1 VKRFLIINLWWIL
14 LSAALL
20 LLVSHTISFNP
31 VKVDHISVIL
41 LLVIF
46 LSPFLSAIKK
56 IKIGD
61 FEAEIDPSEV
71 KRIREDVSK
80 VASSTKTE
88 QIPEIE
94 TTIRTIKSLLDS
106 DPVLA
111 LAKLRLEL
119 EKSLNH
125 IFRATRK
132 GEPHD
137 HFIPVG
143 KLAQI
148 LASEELIP
156 KDLANT
162 TRQVVAVCNRAMHG
176 EDIRHR
182 DATSVVESAS
192 FLLYELSSYLDEYKY
207 KPSESAEVSQSEIDE
222 YKRAQ
227 YRLTTLVPLADRP
240 LKNVY
245 IVDQEELDEFLE
257 GYNEY
262 AEFIVEL
269 ISVKPDITKQQPKD
283 D

>member
-1 VKRFLIINLWWIL
+1 MKRFLVINLWWISL
-14 LSAALL
+14 TVALL
-20 LLVSHTISFNP
+20 LLVSHTISFTP

-71 KRIREDVSK
+71 KKIREEVSK
-80 VASSTKTE
+80 VTTSNKTDHL
-88 QIPEIE
+88 PEIE
-94 TTIRTIKSLLDS
+94 TTISNIKRLLES

-132 GEPHD
+132 GESHD

-156 KDLANT
+156 KDVAST
-162 TRQVVAVCNRAMHG
+162 TRQVVSVCNRAMHG
-176 EDIRHR
+176 EEIRPR

-207 KPSESAEVSQSEIDE
+207 KPTESVEVSPSEIDQ
-222 YKRAQ
+222 YRNAQ
-227 YRLTTLVPLADRP
+227 YRLTTLVPLVEKP
-240 LKNVY
+240 LKKVY

-269 ISVKPDITKQQPKD
+269 VSIEPNMTKR
-283 D
+283 

>member
-1 VKRFLIINLWWIL
+1 VKRFLVINLWW
-14 LSAALL
+14 LSLSVALL
-20 LLVSHTISFNP
+20 LLVSHTVSFNP

-71 KRIREDVSK
+71 KKIREEVSK
-80 VASSTKTE
+80 VATSNKTD

-94 TTIRTIKSLLDS
+94 TTIRNIKRLLESDS
-106 DPVLA
+106 VLA

-156 KDLANT
+156 KDVAST
-162 TRQVVAVCNRAMHG
+162 TRQVVSVCNRAMHG
-176 EDIRHR
+176 EEIRPR

-207 KPSESAEVSQSEIDE
+207 KPRESVEVSPSEIDE
-222 YKRAQ
+222 YRNAQ
-227 YRLTTLVPLADRP
+227 YRLTTLVPLADKP

-245 IVDQEELDEFLE
+245 MVDQEELDEFLE

-262 AEFIVEL
+262 AEFVVEL
-269 ISVKPDITKQQPKD
+269 VSIKPNMIKR
-283 D
+283 

>member
-1 VKRFLIINLWWIL
+1 VKRFLVINLWW
-14 LSAALL
+14 LSLSVALL
-20 LLVSHTISFNP
+20 LLVSHTVSFNP

-71 KRIREDVSK
+71 KKIREEVSK
-80 VASSTKTE
+80 VATSNRTD

-94 TTIRTIKSLLDS
+94 TTIRNIKRLLESDS
-106 DPVLA
+106 VLA

-156 KDLANT
+156 KDVAST
-162 TRQVVAVCNRAMHG
+162 TRQVVSVCNRAMHG
-176 EDIRHR
+176 EEIRPS

-207 KPSESAEVSQSEIDE
+207 KPRESVEVSPTEIDK
-222 YKRAQ
+222 YRNAQ
-227 YRLTTLVPLADRP
+227 YRLTTLVPLVDKP

-262 AEFIVEL
+262 AEFVVEL
-269 ISVKPDITKQQPKD
+269 VSIKPNMIKR
-283 D
+283 